1 MALGISAP
9 NAIALLTNSSWR
21 SQFGDGTAI
30 DVSGNISVD
39 HGSLLLVNGASIN
52 NTSGNV
58 RVSDSFLGMDSLSS
72 IEILFERSYG
82 KVSLVSDNTMV
93 TARESSIEVS
103 AGSSTAIGNM
113 NLRNANVDY
122 DGLIDDIGSFSS
134 AGYSSVS
141 YVGTGNIFLTGAA
154 GACSAAP

>member
-39 HGSLLLVNGASIN
+39 HGSSLFVNGASIN

-58 RVSDSFLGMDSLSS
+58 RVSDSFLEMDSLSS
-72 IEILFERSYG
+72 SEILFERSYG

-93 TARESSIEVS
+93 TARESSIEVPVRS
-103 AGSSTAIGNM
+103 
-113 NLRNANVDY
+113 
-122 DGLIDDIGSFSS
+122 
-134 AGYSSVS
+134 
-141 YVGTGNIFLTGAA
+141 
-154 GACSAAP
+154 